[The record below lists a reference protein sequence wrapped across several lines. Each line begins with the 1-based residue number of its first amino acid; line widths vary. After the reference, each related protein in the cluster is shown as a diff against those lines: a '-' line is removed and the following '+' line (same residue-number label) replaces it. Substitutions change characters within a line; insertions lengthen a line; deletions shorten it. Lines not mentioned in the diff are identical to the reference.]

1 MNNWI
6 KLHNYVCDIV
16 SRYRYTA
23 RDYAILRAYNN
34 EVGKDVTILYKNG
47 DTEVMNKKDAI
58 YKIYNEGGF
67 ADNIR
72 FTTSKMI
79 NKILSEIREELK
91 NTI

>member
-1 MNNWI
+1 M
-6 KLHNYVCDIV
+6 KLHNYGGDIV
-16 SRYRYTA
+16 SRYRYRYTA

-91 NTI
+91 NNI